1 MSNIS
6 TLSQPLIPV
15 NTSVDAVVDG
25 STYTYTVR
33 GPGQGQAMSV
43 TISVPGAPQASQW
56 SVTGAWTG
64 SMQGSNSFGPL
75 YLTAG
80 GSLTV
85 TGSSVSDPGPLQVT
99 GVQGPLGSLQ
109 PSTPTSVGPSVE
121 VGTVDATITGTVDAN
136 VTNATLDVT
145 GTVVVSQ
152 VTEVTGTVTIDANG
166 SNVTVD
172 EMPIGTLVATIPVG
186 SSSYT
191 LDAATVGKNNSLTI
205 LGTTN
210 DLRSIAG
217 IQQSAAPNYLLPM
230 GQAIGPEGAT
240 EILAVVCDI
249 PANMGVQIEFVGT
262 TSADVL
268 VYGSTGIDYVAAT
281 IVNLPLTLIGWGGNV
296 PAVQVAPS
304 LPVMTVSVPEPAA
317 GADWSYTLP
326 YPAKVTAVV
335 AELVSASGGSN
346 PVLTVGLIGL
356 YWETGTLAA
365 GTYYLK
371 AWPGPPALAVV
382 SQFGNILLAIP
393 DLGVLPSGTVISGAG
408 QASGDQWSNISLVLE
423 PA

>member
-1 MSNIS
+1 MSNVS

-33 GPGQGQAMSV
+33 GPGQGQALSV
-43 TISVPGAPQASQW
+43 TISVPGAPQASSW
-56 SVTGAWTG
+56 SVTGAWRG
-64 SMQGSNSFGPL
+64 SMQGTNSFGPL

-99 GVQGPLGSLQ
+99 GVQGPLGSVQ

-121 VGTVDATITGTVDAN
+121 VGTVDATISGTVDAN
-136 VTNATLDVT
+136 ITNATLDIS
-145 GTVVVSQ
+145 GTVAVSE
-152 VTEVTGTVTIDANG
+152 VTEVTGTVTIDANNSEVTVTEVGAAVKVATLTGSTTSFTGTLPTG
-166 SNVTVD
+166 SNTILLGLAERSTPTSDIGISDSAGFQIPVEWVLGGVGGTSPPTNYWLGWAVVLDPTETYTIGSINPADTMTIYASAGVRQVAVSNLPTVPPGNTGFGSVYTHDYPVTV
-172 EMPIGTLVATIPVG
+172 
-186 SSSYT
+186 
-191 LDAATVGKNNSLTI
+191 
-205 LGTTN
+205 
-210 DLRSIAG
+210 
-217 IQQSAAPNYLLPM
+217 Q
-230 GQAIGPEGAT
+230 
-240 EILAVVCDI
+240 
-249 PANMGVQIEFVGT
+249 
-262 TSADVL
+262 
-268 VYGSTGIDYVAAT
+268 
-281 IVNLPLTLIGWGGNV
+281 
-296 PAVQVAPS
+296 
-304 LPVMTVSVPEPAA
+304 TVSVPEPAA
-317 GADWSYTLP
+317 GATWSYTLP

-346 PVLTVGLIGL
+346 PTLSVGPITL

-393 DLGVLPSGTVISGAG
+393 DLGVLPAGTVIAGSG
-408 QASGDQWSNISLVLE
+408 QAAGDQWSNINVVLE